1 MGTWGT
7 GIFDNDDAGDV
18 REEFRDLIA
27 AGKSADE
34 ATAGLVESYGAADVD
49 LEDHDFWLALAA
61 TQHSP
66 GHVGTGVIE
75 RAITIIDDPA
85 ELERWDPSDARRRR
99 AALKKLRSRL
109 QKKPRSPK
117 RLRARRGV
125 DTALEEGQ
133 HLLFDTGTRVLLLR
147 VLGVSTDK
155 GGRYPFVMLLDW
167 DGTEAS
173 LEQAHRLPGRLDPG
187 KNRREGERMGSSS
200 SGSRMIRR
208 RCGSSR
214 TSPTRTHRPAA
225 APSTTRDPMRTGLR
239 GGYRGGHRSMSS
251 CRSVACSNGPGESE
265 GPDQHS
271 C

>member
-61 TQHSP
+61 TQHSL

-75 RAITIIDDPA
+75 RAVAIIDDPE

-167 DGTEAS
+167 DATEAS

-187 KNRREGERMGSSS
+187 KNRREGERMGIKLIGEPDDPPSLRILANVSDEDTPTS
-200 SGSRMIRR
+200 RRTIDDTRPHANWVSGWVPRWSQVDEFLQER
-208 RCGSSR
+208 GVQQ
-214 TSPTRTHRPAA
+214 RPWGKQR
-225 APSTTRDPMRTGLR
+225 P
-239 GGYRGGHRSMSS
+239 
-251 CRSVACSNGPGESE
+251 
-265 GPDQHS
+265 
-271 C
+271 

>member
-49 LEDHDFWLALAA
+49 LEDHNFWPALAA

-109 QKKPRSPK
+109 QMKPRSP
-117 RLRARRGV
+117 
-125 DTALEEGQ
+125 
-133 HLLFDTGTRVLLLR
+133 
-147 VLGVSTDK
+147 
-155 GGRYPFVMLLDW
+155 
-167 DGTEAS
+167 
-173 LEQAHRLPGRLDPG
+173 
-187 KNRREGERMGSSS
+187 
-200 SGSRMIRR
+200 SG
-208 RCGSSR
+208 CE
-214 TSPTRTHRPAA
+214 PAA
-225 APSTTRDPMRTGLR
+225 AWTRRWRRAST
-239 GGYRGGHRSMSS
+239 S
-251 CRSVACSNGPGESE
+251 CSTPAPGCCCFVSWA
-265 GPDQHS
+265 
-271 C
+271 